1 MASYKITVREIR
13 SCEIEVEANSYEEA
27 LAAAETE
34 YNDNLPDYDAILEI
48 EDTTFE

>member
-13 SCEIEVEANSYEEA
+13 SCEIEVEANCYAEA
-27 LAAAETE
+27 LEAAETE
-34 YNDNLPDYDAILEI
+34 YNDNLMDYDAILEI